1 MEGLEEIC
9 FEIISHS
16 GQAKG
21 LLMEAVTNSRAEHP
35 DYSSIETMLKDT
47 RDELKIAQKAH
58 LKVLSDFAQS
68 GQGDAVNP
76 LYIHAEDQMMSA
88 EIFLDLLS
96 ELITTN
102 KELQEIK
109 QQL

>member
-1 MEGLEEIC
+1 M
-9 FEIISHS
+9 
-16 GQAKG
+16 
-21 LLMEAVTNSRAEHP
+21 
-35 DYSSIETMLKDT
+35 
-47 RDELKIAQKAH
+47 
-58 LKVLSDFAQS
+58 KVLSDFAQS